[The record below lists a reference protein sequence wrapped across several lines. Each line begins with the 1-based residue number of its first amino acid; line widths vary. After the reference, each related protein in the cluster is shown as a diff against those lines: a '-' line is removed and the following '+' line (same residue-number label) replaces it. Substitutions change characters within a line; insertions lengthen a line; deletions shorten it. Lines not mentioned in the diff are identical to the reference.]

1 MRDQNVLVIKDIYD
15 SGVYMQAI
23 SEKVNAFN
31 PKKMSFAIAF
41 HKKNPQNLK
50 YNFYGEYTGFLILDQ
65 FVIGYAVGTNEDF
78 TDLPH
83 LCVINQNGLDYL
95 RQ

>member
-1 MRDQNVLVIKDIYD
+1 
-15 SGVYMQAI
+15 MQAI
-23 SEKVNAFN
+23 NEKVKAFN
-31 PKKMSFAIAF
+31 PKKLSYAIAF

-50 YNFYGEYTGFLILDQ
+50 YNFFGEYTGFLIPDQ